1 MSPTPKPRSSS
12 RAVGN
17 PDGNLALRLPA
28 GAALEQVDPCST
40 GALDPC
46 GALHDPLD
54 ELPELDDALAEPDP
68 RAAGGGEG
76 SAEPDDEPISA
87 GRLRWIDAT
96 AEQQERARA
105 ELQDRIAAYLQRA
118 RARVILTDNVHTMLS
133 IKRGQG
139 VLTFRLHHLFVGA
152 PAPVVRAV
160 ARYAET
166 HERESALLL
175 RDYVDTK
182 ESLIRRR
189 EDPRP
194 VTLDVEGRWHNLQ
207 EIFDELN
214 ELYFDGAIKARIT
227 WGQRGKRRRA
237 RDSIKL
243 GSYTVEDGLIRIH
256 PVLDAKDVPRFFV
269 AWIIYHEMLHEV
281 HDMPM
286 VDGRRIYH
294 TPEFR
299 RAEARFDRYAEAVV
313 WERANLHKLLE
324 R

>member
-1 MSPTPKPRSSS
+1 MRQPPQSGSSP
-12 RAVGN
+12 RAAARAAE
-17 PDGNLALRLPA
+17 PDGNLAVRLPA
-28 GAALEQVDPCST
+28 AA
-40 GALDPC
+40 
-46 GALHDPLD
+46 
-54 ELPELDDALAEPDP
+54 AEPTADAAADG
-68 RAAGGGEG
+68 RAPPDLPATAEPGPPG
-76 SAEPDDEPISA
+76 EPDDEPIAA
-87 GRLRWIDAT
+87 GRVRWAEAT

-118 RARVILTDNVHTMLS
+118 RARVVLTDNLHTMLS

-152 PAPVVRAV
+152 PAAVARAV

-166 HERESALLL
+166 QEREAALLL
-175 RDYVDTK
+175 RDYVDSK
-182 ESLIRRR
+182 ETLIRRR
-189 EDPRP
+189 EEPRP

-207 EIFDELN
+207 ELFDELN
-214 ELYFDGAIKARIT
+214 LRYFDGGIKARIT
-227 WGQRGKRRRA
+227 WGPRGKRRRA

-243 GSYTVEDGLIRIH
+243 GSYTLEDEIIRIH

-281 HDMPM
+281 HDMPV
-286 VDGRRIYH
+286 VDGRRVYH

-299 RAEARFDRYAEAVV
+299 RAEARFDRYAEAVM